1 MQTGAGTVE
10 SNVETLEKIKN
21 ASAFWPSD
29 PTSGNISK
37 TIQNTDLKK
46 HKNPYVHLGIIYN
59 LQDTEAAQVSISRL
73 VVITTTE
80 HLHNGILLG
89 HKKEKFTFCDS
100 MDGPGEHYAKWD
112 KPVGKDKYHMIS
124 VICGI

>member
-1 MQTGAGTVE
+1 MQTSAATVE
-10 SNVETLEKIKN
+10 SNMEIPEKIKN
-21 ASAFWPSD
+21 GSAFWPSN
-29 PTSGNISK
+29 PTSGGISEE
-37 TIQNTDLKK
+37 TQNTSSKEHK
-46 HKNPYVHLGIIYN
+46 HPYVHFGIIYN